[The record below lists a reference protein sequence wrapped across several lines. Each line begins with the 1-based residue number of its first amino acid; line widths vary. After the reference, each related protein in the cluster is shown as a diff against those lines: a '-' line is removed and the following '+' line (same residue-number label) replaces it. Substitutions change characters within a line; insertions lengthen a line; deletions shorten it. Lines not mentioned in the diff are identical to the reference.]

1 MSPVAST
8 CPEIFSLQKTQT
20 ELNSKPSHLF
30 QPYNDTKGFMEMI
43 SFIQIEFQQQ
53 KNAS

>member
-1 MSPVAST
+1 MPGDILLT
-8 CPEIFSLQKTQT
+8 KKTQT